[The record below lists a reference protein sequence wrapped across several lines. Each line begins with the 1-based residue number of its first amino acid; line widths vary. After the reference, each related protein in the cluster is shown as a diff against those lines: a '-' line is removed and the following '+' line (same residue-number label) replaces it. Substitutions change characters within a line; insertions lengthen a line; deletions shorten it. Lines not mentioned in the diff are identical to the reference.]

1 MVGDGILSG
10 RGGRGSMMCFVF
22 VPRMMMR
29 RKRRRRRRMVKVGEA
44 VVSYVD
50 AEE

>member
-1 MVGDGILSG
+1 
-10 RGGRGSMMCFVF
+10 MMCFVF

-29 RKRRRRRRMVKVGEA
+29 WRRRRRRRRMVKVGEA
-44 VVSYVD
+44 VVCYVD